1 MKGLSQTIPLPQIS
15 EILEFKKAPLSPPSD
30 LGLPPSPSH
39 DPFSFSMHPIS
50 VSQTSVSHNQDRQ
63 HVNLYLH
70 DTETPSQGT

>member
-15 EILEFKKAPLSPPSD
+15 EILEFKKLPSLLPLIWAF
-30 LGLPPSPSH
+30 PPSPSH

-63 HVNLYLH
+63 RVNLYLP